1 MDMEKICEKDASCR
15 YDNVRVRKPKM
26 GLIVL
31 QNDYTLED
39 DARHLLTT
47 DSVTLHVTRIKC
59 ASEISAATLK
69 DMEKHMTEAAEL
81 FPDQANFEAVGYGC
95 TSAVA
100 LIGADRKMSFTQ
112 PKLNLVVWYV
122 ISSNDLWNN
131 YSTKPYNLMP
141 NPVLRM
147 CNLKCEQIK
156 TGLGNVGLGNWSMP
170 AAKHDTSR
178 TP

>member
-1 MDMEKICEKDASCR
+1 MDTQKNCERNASCR

-39 DARHLLTT
+39 DARHLLT
-47 DSVTLHVTRIKC
+47 DNVTLHVTRIRC

-100 LIGADRKMSFTQ
+100 LIGHDREMSFKQ
-112 PKLNLVVWYV
+112 PILNFGGKERVVVCRLVCH
-122 ISSNDLWNN
+122 
-131 YSTKPYNLMP
+131 KF
-141 NPVLRM
+141 
-147 CNLKCEQIK
+147 K
-156 TGLGNVGLGNWSMP
+156 
-170 AAKHDTSR
+170 
-178 TP
+178 